1 MVLMTY
7 KYRHLNAPKKLYI
20 KGIKI
25 VLTFLQKISPRPSRL
40 RVVLTFPK
48 RGMVRQAHH
57 DICHPEPVEGW
68 QMEGRRDFLI
78 VSNPCYKTLNN
89 NITIKS
95 IGICKI
101 QRITKFKRN
110 LLYFFNIRRELWC
123 KLLWRYWLIARMS
136 RERAN

>member
-1 MVLMTY
+1 MVLMNN
-7 KYRHLNAPKKLYI
+7 KYRHLIAPKKLYI

-25 VLTFLQKISPRPSRL
+25 VLTFLQKISPRPS
-40 RVVLTFPK
+40 FPK

-110 LLYFFNIRRELWC
+110 LLYFFNIRRE
-123 KLLWRYWLIARMS
+123 
-136 RERAN
+136 